1 MAQKLTLND
10 ARESLNAHVTA
21 KGTEIREKY
30 GPIIGWAQLQLILQ
44 DRDIVRYPCDLAFEA
59 EPLEPGECAYAHPKG
74 ERPEEGFTIYIHPY
88 FLTDPSRVPALA
100 LYQLVVVN
108 YGTFAS
114 PADAEAFGA
123 SVLGL
128 PVDSYYESLCSMADE
143 ILPPEEHSGE
153 IDESPCGC
161 GSHAHHADSPC
172 SCGNQQ
178 GMHGC
183 GQ

>member
-88 FLTDPSRVPALA
+88 FLTDPSQIEISATASRAKVLR
-100 LYQLVVVN
+100 
-108 YGTFAS
+108 TFIA
-114 PADAEAFGA
+114 PNRHVQGFRAMIDVQTDPGA
-123 SVLGL
+123 SV
-128 PVDSYYESLCSMADE
+128 E
-143 ILPPEEHSGE
+143 IRAFL
-153 IDESPCGC
+153 
-161 GSHAHHADSPC
+161 HAGPRALTETALIPWIAE
-172 SCGNQQ
+172 
-178 GMHGC
+178 
-183 GQ
+183 